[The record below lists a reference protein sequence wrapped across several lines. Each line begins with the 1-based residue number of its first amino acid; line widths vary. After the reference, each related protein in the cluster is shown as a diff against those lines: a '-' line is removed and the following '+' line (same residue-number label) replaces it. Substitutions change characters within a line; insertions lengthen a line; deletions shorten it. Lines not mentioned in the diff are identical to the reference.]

1 MYLIEPTVTG
11 CHMCWIVMKSLF
23 VHFILFYF
31 FFETYFILVIESDH
45 IIKGVRFIN

>member
-1 MYLIEPTVTG
+1 MLDCYEV
-11 CHMCWIVMKSLF
+11 IVCSF
-23 VHFILFYF
+23 YSILF